1 MSFDSRT
8 ASTPLVALAL
18 SFLSRL
24 LRILCVASALFAN
37 SQAWAVIRVDVPIT
51 AMYDVSKLVL
61 IGKVVR
67 ADPGEKIVEV
77 EIVRISK
84 GDYAGTK
91 VQILMPGAGDYIH
104 QVEINQPVVIFNGLR
119 GAQLHFA
126 DNFLSAEPLTGDKP
140 SKLKVKKVNPLQSMF
155 PGRTVAL
162 VRLVDEIASGHPT
175 LLNLIEHVVWNGGIK
190 EWGRVLP
197 NADYVIASDLNGD
210 GKAEVLIGNRRSLQL
225 LVNTGTAFKDKTL
238 EWGLRNAKG
247 KWAACA
253 DIDGDG
259 RVDLLVGNQFWLNRG
274 GCFAPGPVL
283 PLRGNDTDILAIGL
297 LDVTG
302 DGRPD
307 AIFLEKNGDLQMFEN
322 PGSHGGEWTALPIKR
337 LWNDSEEAEAAVLS
351 VDFGDTGK
359 PHAMV
364 VRPSG
369 LTRYALDRDGGPP
382 AQFDRLTSEPLKV
395 YNKMKELTRW
405 NVIATVPL
413 DINGDG
419 RKDLIVILDRDG
431 PTLVNRG
438 FGTFFLNP
446 LPAGAL
452 TRYEGKEVPWKITA
466 GTRFGAGDIH
476 GDRFDDLLIVTE
488 DGRLFELN
496 NDPYERHST
505 RYQ

>member
-1 MSFDSRT
+1 
-8 ASTPLVALAL
+8 
-18 SFLSRL
+18 
-24 LRILCVASALFAN
+24 
-37 SQAWAVIRVDVPIT
+37 
-51 AMYDVSKLVL
+51 MYDVAKLVM

-67 ADPGEKIVEV
+67 VDSSEKLV
-77 EIVRISK
+77 EIEIVKISK
-84 GDYAGTK
+84 GNYAATK
-91 VQILMPGAGDYIH
+91 IQIQMAATGEYMH
-104 QVEINQPVVIFNGLR
+104 RVEINQPVVIFNGLR

-140 SKLKVKKVNPLQSMF
+140 PKLKIKTVNPFQSMF

-162 VRLVDEIASGHPT
+162 VRLVDEIASGNPT
-175 LLNLIEHVVWNGGIK
+175 LLNLIEHVVWNGGLK
-190 EWGRVLP
+190 DWGRVLP
-197 NADYVIASDLNGD
+197 NADYVVASDLNGD
-210 GKAEVLIGNRRSLQL
+210 GKAEVLIGNRQSLQL
-225 LVNTGTAFKDKTL
+225 LVNTGTALKDKTL

-247 KWAACA
+247 RWAACA

-283 PLRGNDTDILAIGL
+283 ALLGSDTDIIAVGL
-297 LDVTG
+297 LDVNG

-307 AIFLEKNGDLQMFEN
+307 AIFLGKNGDLQLFEN
-322 PGSHGGEWTALPIKR
+322 PGSHGGEWTALPIRR
-337 LWNDSEEAEAAVLS
+337 LWNDSEDAEAAALS
-351 VDFGDTGK
+351 SDFGDTGK

-369 LTRYALDRDGGPP
+369 LTRYALDFDGGPP
-382 AQFDRLTSEPLKV
+382 AQFDRLTSEPLTV
-395 YNKMKELTRW
+395 FNKMKEMTRW

-419 RKDLIVILDRDG
+419 RKDLIVILDRNG

-446 LPAGAL
+446 LPVEAL
-452 TRYEGKEVPWKITA
+452 TLYGGKEVPWKITG

-476 GDRFDDLLIVTE
+476 GDKFDDLLIVTE

-496 NDPYERHST
+496 NDPYERLLN
-505 RYQ
+505 RFQ